1 MAKVQ
6 KELKQWEERDG
17 EQSDM
22 LDRMLQSVEQ
32 QLDKCAKDTKH
43 EQKEAD

>member
-1 MAKVQ
+1 MQ
-6 KELKQWEERDG
+6 KELQQWEERDG
-17 EQSDM
+17 EQAEM

-32 QLDKCAKDTKH
+32 QLDKCGKDAKQ